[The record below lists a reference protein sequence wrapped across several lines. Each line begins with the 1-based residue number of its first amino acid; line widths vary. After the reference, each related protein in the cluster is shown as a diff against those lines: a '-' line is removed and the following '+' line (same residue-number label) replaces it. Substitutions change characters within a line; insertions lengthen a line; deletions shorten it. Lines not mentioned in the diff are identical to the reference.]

1 MSETTDLNLDAPRA
15 TTRPAAAE
23 AGGLDESEEDRG
35 AAASASG
42 LAAPS
47 AVQTAAASATN
58 PRAVLLAAASASG
71 LAAPSAVRTAAAS
84 AATVSSP
91 PLPAPATL
99 EQARAV
105 KPFDVIDVFFSSTQW
120 HTAMVVR
127 IDQVCAKSPPVQA
140 KPLPSSPLLPTA
152 PATHPSLAFAA
163 HSLRRKL
170 HTGGC
175 GQSGSYRGL
184 GRR

>member
-1 MSETTDLNLDAPRA
+1 MLETTDLDLDSPRA

-23 AGGLDESEEDRG
+23 AGRLDESEDDRG
-35 AAASASG
+35 
-42 LAAPS
+42 
-47 AVQTAAASATN
+47 
-58 PRAVLLAAASASG
+58 AAASASG

-105 KPFDVIDVFFSSTQW
+105 KPFDIIDVFFSSTQW

-140 KPLPSSPLLPTA
+140 KPLPSSPLFPTG

>member
-1 MSETTDLNLDAPRA
+1 MLETTDLDLDAPRA

-23 AGGLDESEEDRG
+23 AGGLDESEEDKG
-35 AAASASG
+35 
-42 LAAPS
+42 
-47 AVQTAAASATN
+47 
-58 PRAVLLAAASASG
+58 AAASASG
-71 LAAPSAVRTAAAS
+71 LAAPSAVRTAAVS